1 MVKKTSFKYQE
12 MKDINKEVQKTLESW
27 DKPERYEGNP
37 FLYTRIEEEIRRA
50 NEPKTRMNWT
60 WQPILVAVLI
70 AVNVFTIA
78 TALVNQS
85 DAIYD
90 DIASQYDLKV
100 EDEVNNNYF
109 LIN

>member
-1 MVKKTSFKYQE
+1 

-27 DKPERYEGNP
+27 DQTERYEGNP
-37 FLYTRIEEEIRRA
+37 FLYTRIEEAIRKA
-50 NEPKTRMNWT
+50 NEPKIKMKWT

-100 EDEVNNNYF
+100 EEEGNNYF

>member
-1 MVKKTSFKYQE
+1 
-12 MKDINKEVQKTLESW
+12 MKDINTEVQKTLESW
-27 DKPERYEGNP
+27 DQPERYGGNP
-37 FLYTRIEEEIRRA
+37 FLYTRIEEEIRKA
-50 NEPKTRMNWT
+50 SEPKIKMNWT
-60 WQPILVAVLI
+60 WQPILVAVLV

-85 DAIYD
+85 DSIYD

-100 EDEVNNNYF
+100 EEEGNSYF